1 MPKHGKRF
9 RNIKANIDAVKR
21 YEFEEALE
29 IITKNPAAK
38 FDESVDAALR
48 LGVNPKHSDQ
58 MVRGAVILPHG
69 TGKSVRVLV
78 FAKGE
83 KEKEAVDAGA
93 DYVGAEDLVEKISGG
108 WFDFDKAIATPDI
121 MGVVSKLGK
130 ILGPRG
136 LMPNAKIGT
145 VTFDVARAISE
156 VKAGK
161 VDFRVDKNGILH
173 VPVGKV
179 SFGSAKLK
187 DNIVALLEMVMKLK
201 PASSKG
207 TYLRGVT
214 VSSTMGPGI
223 KIDSV
228 YVRNLL
234 K

>member
-1 MPKHGKRF
+1 
-9 RNIKANIDAVKR
+9 V
-21 YEFEEALE
+21 
-29 IITKNPAAK
+29 
-38 FDESVDAALR
+38 ALR

-58 MVRGAVILPHG
+58 MVRGAVVLPHG

-121 MGVVSKLGK
+121 MGLVSKLGK

-145 VTFDVARAISE
+145 VTFDVGRAITE

-173 VPVGKV
+173 VPVGKL
-179 SFGSAKLK
+179 SFGTAKLRE
-187 DNIVALLEMVMKLK
+187 NIIALLEMVMKLK

-207 TYLRGVT
+207 TYLRGVAI
-214 VSSTMGPGI
+214 SSTMGPGI

>member
-1 MPKHGKRF
+1 MPKHGKQF
-9 RNIKANIDAVKR
+9 RNIKAKIDTIER
-21 YEFEEALE
+21 YEFDEALE
-29 IITKNPAAK
+29 IITKSPAAK
-38 FDESVDAALR
+38 FDESVDVALR

-58 MVRGAVILPHG
+58 MVRGAVVLPNG
-69 TGKSVRVLV
+69 TGKTVRVLV

-93 DYVGAEDLVEKISGG
+93 DYVGAEDLVERISGG

-121 MGVVSKLGK
+121 MGLVSKLGK

-145 VTFDVARAISE
+145 VTFDVGRAISE

-173 VPVGKV
+173 VPVGKL
-179 SFGSAKLK
+179 SFGPAKLRE
-187 DNIVALLEMVMKLK
+187 NIISLLEMVMKLK
-201 PASSKG
+201 PSSSKG
-207 TYLRGVT
+207 TYLRGVAI
-214 VSSTMGPGI
+214 SSTMGPGV
-223 KIDSV
+223 KIDTV

>member
-1 MPKHGKRF
+1 MPKHGKQF
-9 RNIKANIDAVKR
+9 RAIKANIDALKR
-21 YEFEEALE
+21 YEFDEALE

-38 FDESVDAALR
+38 FDESVDIALR

-58 MVRGAVILPHG
+58 MVRGAVVLPNG

-83 KEKEAVDAGA
+83 KEKEAADAGA

-108 WFDFDKAIATPDI
+108 WYDFDKAIATPDI

-145 VTFDVARAISE
+145 VTFDVGRAIAE
-156 VKAGK
+156 LKAGK

-173 VPVGKV
+173 VPVGKL
-179 SFGSAKLK
+179 SFGTAKLK
-187 DNIVALLEMVMKLK
+187 ENIIALLETVMKLK
-201 PASSKG
+201 PATSKG
-207 TYLRGVT
+207 TYLKGVAI
-214 VSSTMGPGI
+214 SSTMGPGL
-223 KIDSV
+223 KIDPV